1 MWDRVLQHIVGRIP
15 ASWKDETSVA
25 HRPATPHLRPDSPI
39 PREGRDWHDG
49 RVAERDE
56 EQRSGAQAV
65 ERALGLLH
73 CFETERGE
81 LRISDLAKRSGLSV
95 STTHRLARTLCSAGL
110 LIQNPMTERYGLGPA
125 LVVLGRRAEED
136 LGYDRALPAL
146 RALAEVSG
154 ESVNLGIRAGADVL
168 VVLDVVSSSP
178 LRFEQP
184 VGTRVPVHT
193 SAMGKCLLAFS
204 SDPEAEVDALPELP
218 RFTERTI
225 TDRPR
230 LLAALEEVRHQGW
243 AVNDGERV
251 EGVRTVAVPVL
262 RSDGTAAGAI
272 AVQGPATR
280 LLDERISGVVDQLR
294 SAATAL
300 GWL

>member
-1 MWDRVLQHIVGRIP
+1 MEQQDVRRG
-15 ASWKDETSVA
+15 
-25 HRPATPHLRPDSPI
+25 TPTHP
-39 PREGRDWHDG
+39 GG
-49 RVAERDE
+49 RVGGEGGGPLPHPEGARRPTEEPGSQTWHHEQMAERDDD
-56 EQRSGAQAV
+56 QRSGAQSV

-81 LRISDLAKRSGLSV
+81 LRLSDLAKRCGLSV
-95 STTHRLARTLCSAGL
+95 STAHRLARTLCAAGL
-110 LIQNPMTERYGLGPA
+110 LMQNPTTERYGLGPA

-146 RALAEVSG
+146 QVLSEVTG

-204 SDPEAEVDALPELP
+204 SDPEGEVDALPDLP
-218 RFTERTI
+218 RFTDRTI

-230 LLAALEEVRHQGW
+230 LLAVLEEVGQQGW

-262 RSDGTAAGAI
+262 RTDGTAAGAI

-280 LLDERISGVVDQLR
+280 LIDDRIDDVVDHLR
-294 SAATAL
+294 ATASAL

>member
-1 MWDRVLQHIVGRIP
+1 M
-15 ASWKDETSVA
+15 
-25 HRPATPHLRPDSPI
+25 
-39 PREGRDWHDG
+39 REIWSTLCHDG
-49 RVAERDE
+49 SVTERDE
-56 EQRSGAQAV
+56 EHRSGAQAV

-81 LRISDLAKRSGLSV
+81 LRLSDLARRCGLSV
-95 STTHRLARTLCSAGL
+95 STTHRLARTLCAGGL
-110 LIQNPMTERYGLGPA
+110 LTQNPSTERYGLGPA

-136 LGYDRALPAL
+136 LGYERAYPAL
-146 RALAEVSG
+146 RVLSEVTG

-204 SDPEAEVDALPELP
+204 PDPEAEVDALPDLP
-218 RFTERTI
+218 RFTDRTI
-225 TDRPR
+225 TDRGL
-230 LLAALEEVRHQGW
+230 LLAALDEVRRRGW

-251 EGVRTVAVPVL
+251 EGVRTVAVPVQ

-272 AVQGPATR
+272 AVQGPASR
-280 LLDERISGVVDQLR
+280 LVDQRIDGVVDQLR
-294 SAATAL
+294 AAASVL

>member
-1 MWDRVLQHIVGRIP
+1 MPDRTP
-15 ASWKDETSVA
+15 DASE
-25 HRPATPHLRPDSPI
+25 HP
-39 PREGRDWHDG
+39 EGLTWHDG
-49 RVAERDE
+49 QMADRDD
-56 EQRSGAQAV
+56 EQRSGAQTV
-65 ERALGLLH
+65 ERALALLH

-81 LRISDLAKRSGLSV
+81 LRISDLARRCGLSV
-95 STTHRLARTLCSAGL
+95 STTHRLARTLCAGGL
-110 LIQNPMTERYGLGPA
+110 LMQNPMTERYGLGPA

-136 LGYDRALPAL
+136 LGYERALPAL
-146 RALAEVSG
+146 RVLSEVTG

-168 VVLDVVSSSP
+168 VVLDVVSNSP

-204 SDPEAEVDALPELP
+204 DDPEAEVDALPDLP

-230 LLAALEEVRHQGW
+230 LLAALAEVRERGW

-262 RSDGTAAGAI
+262 RTDGTAAGAI
-272 AVQGPATR
+272 AVQGPAAR
-280 LLDERISGVVDQLR
+280 LLDDRMPAVVEQLR
-294 SAATAL
+294 AAGSALT
-300 GWL
+300 WL